1 MVLLQIARREEHQV
15 GKYRVTLL
23 YDSEGRVVGALIE
36 GPRLSKPVYIAV
48 HEQTAPKIPK
58 QVKKFLAKHG
68 FKVA

>member
-23 YDSEGRVVGALIE
+23 YDSEGRIVGAIIE

-48 HEQTAPKIPK
+48 NEQTTPKIPK